1 MKRHHSIVIVALVGA
16 LTLGLYVTAG
26 GQAGGGSGGAEPT
39 RVAVVNM
46 QQVINQSAQQ
56 TAFMADNQ
64 RRADTLKTEQQRR
77 QQEIATITNAIDP
90 LQPGSDAW
98 NQKRDELQTKTLE
111 LEVWAR
117 MQEQNGQ
124 LEQARQFATLYRGV
138 NEASAAVAEAMGYD
152 VVLQGGELP
161 DLMRL
166 NVQQLQTVVQTR
178 KVIHY
183 GDAVDITPAVLQRV
197 NDAFG
202 R

>member
-1 MKRHHSIVIVALVGA
+1 MKRQHSIVIVALVGA

-26 GQAGGGSGGAEPT
+26 GQAGSASGGATPA

-46 QQVINQSAQQ
+46 QEVINQSAQQ
-56 TAFMADNQ
+56 AAFTADNQ
-64 RRADTLKTEQQRR
+64 RRAEALQAEQQRR

-124 LEQARQFATLYRGV
+124 LEQARQFATLYRDA

-166 NVQQLQTVVQTR
+166 NIQQLQTVVQTR
-178 KVIHY
+178 KVIHFAD
-183 GDAVDITPAVLQRV
+183 GVDITRAVLQRV
-197 NDAFG
+197 NAESG
-202 R
+202 Q